1 MSTFGGVDIKTDKR
15 LLREFQAKVL
25 ARRSRLRPD
34 RARAGRGSRLPR
46 GRRGMSAMTRYERDD
61 LHKLIRQREK
71 VLKSAAKQRS
81 AE

>member
-34 RARAGRGSRLPR
+34 RARL
-46 GRRGMSAMTRYERDD
+46 
-61 LHKLIRQREK
+61 
-71 VLKSAAKQRS
+71 AA
-81 AE
+81 ALAFPEGGAA